1 MAIANTDLFLVNRSG
16 TSYKVEAGNFNND
29 VDNTDL
35 LLVNRGGTSYKVT
48 GEDVKAE
55 LTAKIPPTITS
66 ASISAPA
73 DDPLIGSFVN
83 TTTSGTFDIGPFSP
97 GDLLTFLTVSDGGT
111 GGTGANSRSPYP
123 RGGPGGGGG
132 SSGAVVF
139 RQMPKADYVTEYS
152 RTSHPAN
159 KTNTFGGSNLLS
171 STAGAGGGGSHQN
184 AGGSGGTFNY
194 DYNKNLDEIFPGLS
208 ISQGAGGSGG
218 PAQNCG
224 ECAGGGGGGAGGV
237 LINFNFG
244 TDLSN
249 NAIAGQ
255 LSPYGTVTGTDG
267 PPQPGPSGGRAAI
280 PGGGGTGWGAGGGGG
295 AGGHEGPGY
304 WNGRPGGAGAPGI
317 DILLVSQNPAFTDK
331 QFTLA
336 SSTSGTSPVTQRYQV
351 SVIPGHFK
359 KATSNTVTGITS
371 SSFGSNTSYLSVVN
385 GSFESGQTA
394 PQAFTGIVT
403 TATYAEG
410 SANSTL
416 KYEIP
421 VYGEGQWEFH
431 VRLQGTQNQTQI
443 SINESGF
450 SGIGVG
456 ATTDMFFG
464 YKGFLK
470 TMELKCTDGYK
481 PALYGILKDNSAYNG
496 SVVTKRLTFTD
507 NKGLE
512 TFAGLSTIFQD
523 SFTGPGATI
532 VGIDTSNSYMY
543 VVNTYNS
550 TITTNKPVY
559 AATGLTTSTLAS
571 DQFRQYLTINGS
583 GVVSGIGVTPTGYTE
598 LSGNTI
604 TLPTTFNSDP
614 NLDKVLPVGSVIV
627 VDFETQNAISTTRS
641 LGLDKGA
648 ENTPGVDK

>member
-208 ISQGAGGSGG
+208 ISQGSGGSGG

-336 SSTSGTSPVTQRYQV
+336 SSTS
-351 SVIPGHFK
+351 
-359 KATSNTVTGITS
+359 
-371 SSFGSNTSYLSVVN
+371 
-385 GSFESGQTA
+385 
-394 PQAFTGIVT
+394 
-403 TATYAEG
+403 
-410 SANSTL
+410 
-416 KYEIP
+416 
-421 VYGEGQWEFH
+421 
-431 VRLQGTQNQTQI
+431 
-443 SINESGF
+443 
-450 SGIGVG
+450 
-456 ATTDMFFG
+456 
-464 YKGFLK
+464 
-470 TMELKCTDGYK
+470 
-481 PALYGILKDNSAYNG
+481 
-496 SVVTKRLTFTD
+496 
-507 NKGLE
+507 
-512 TFAGLSTIFQD
+512 
-523 SFTGPGATI
+523 
-532 VGIDTSNSYMY
+532 
-543 VVNTYNS
+543 
-550 TITTNKPVY
+550 
-559 AATGLTTSTLAS
+559 
-571 DQFRQYLTINGS
+571 
-583 GVVSGIGVTPTGYTE
+583 
-598 LSGNTI
+598 
-604 TLPTTFNSDP
+604 
-614 NLDKVLPVGSVIV
+614 
-627 VDFETQNAISTTRS
+627 
-641 LGLDKGA
+641 
-648 ENTPGVDK
+648 